1 MDRLNGRQLA
11 IGVALAFAFAGTG
24 VAANGADRASSDASA
39 STQADVRSTD
49 GAVSSSDRDDV
60 TTAPNATP
68 SSNPATSYDTG
79 TTSPY
84 SGALGEKST
93 PPASDEDH
101 DDQGAYPPAPPH
113 ADTSNVPPQGYD
125 SSRDDARRTS
135 PVDIQSMNSSQPSAY
150 ENNDQS
156 ASGQG

>member
-1 MDRLNGRQLA
+1 
-11 IGVALAFAFAGTG
+11 
-24 VAANGADRASSDASA
+24 ASSDASA

-68 SSNPATSYDTG
+68 SSNPSTSYDTG

-84 SGALGEKST
+84 SGALGEQST

-101 DDQGAYPPAPPH
+101 NDQAAYPPAPPH
-113 ADTSNVPPQGYD
+113 ADTGNVPPQGYD
-125 SSRDDARRTS
+125 GDRDDARSTS
-135 PVDIQSMNSSQPSAY
+135 PVDIQSMQSSQPSAQ
-150 ENNDQS
+150 ENLDQP
-156 ASGQG
+156 ASGQC